1 MTMRAT
7 ATLGI
12 KSWEEAP
19 FHEIAGGPNLVRA
32 SVRQTYEGEI
42 AGEGT
47 LEYLMIYQAN
57 GFVPTLALERV
68 VARIGDRSGSFVI
81 RHTGSYA
88 DNAAQSTFE
97 IVPGNATG
105 DLQGITGSGTMH
117 WPHEQPGTFTL
128 DYDLA

>member
-19 FHEIAGGPNLVRA
+19 STIEGGPNLVRA

-47 LEYLMIYQAN
+47 LEYLMIHQAN
-57 GFVPTLALERV
+57 GFVPTPALERV

-88 DNAAQSTFE
+88 DNAARSTFE

-105 DLQGITGSGTMH
+105 DLQGITGSAPCTGPTNN
-117 WPHEQPGTFTL
+117 PAPSPSTTTF
-128 DYDLA
+128 A

>member
-1 MTMRAT
+1 MAQRAT
-7 ATLGI
+7 ATLEI
-12 KSWEEAP
+12 KNWQEAP

-32 SVRQTYEGEI
+32 SVTQSYTGEI

-47 LEYLMIYQAN
+47 LEYLMIYQED
-57 GFVPTLALERV
+57 GVVPTIALERV
-68 VARIGDRSGSFVI
+68 AGRIGDRSGSFVL

-88 DNAAQSTFE
+88 DNLAQTTFE
-97 IVPGNATG
+97 VVPGTATG
-105 DLQGITGSGTMH
+105 DLRGLTGSGTLH